1 MRKEYGAK
9 VAVESLTLTV
19 RQGEVFGFLGPNG
32 AGKST
37 TIKMLMGLVFP
48 TSGAMALLGRP
59 IGNVAVKKRVGF
71 LPEQFRFHEWML
83 AAEFLDF
90 HGQLYGMAA
99 AERRRRI
106 PEVLELVGLEGEGRN
121 RLKTFSKGML
131 QRIGLA
137 QAVMNN
143 PALVFLDEPTSA
155 LDPVGRREVRDVI
168 GRFKSEGMT
177 VFLNSH
183 ILTEVEQVCDRCAI
197 INHGRV
203 ARMGTM
209 RELLAEELTVDITLD
224 GVGPEVWNALDSG
237 VELIGIDN
245 RTLTIRT
252 PDEERI
258 PLLVDRLVAAGAR
271 IYAVTPHRRTLE
283 DVFMEAI
290 GMAGSTGARA
300 GTRRARDG
308 RAGIMATASR
318 ALAPTHSFDPIASMK
333 RTWLLSRMT
342 FREAVRKKMIWAVF
356 LLTALFVAFYGWGV
370 YRFKETWDARQAA
383 RSFRFPITFN
393 QAVDLNMAFAVFII
407 FFLAA
412 VMGIF
417 AAIGTIAGEV
427 DMGTFQAILPKPI
440 RRWEVVLGKWL
451 GYAIMLALYVA
462 IVTAAVATEV
472 RRDHRACPDGR
483 VAGGARRDCRDLV
496 AARPHR
502 AR

>member
-1 MRKEYGAK
+1 MREQGTEPMAQTITPSVDRREANKQPALLRPEEVAFLHADGRIDPTVPAVETRELRKEYGAK

-37 TIKMLMGLVFP
+37 TMKMLMGLVFP

-209 RELLAEELTVDITLD
+209 HELLAEELTVDITLD
-224 GVGPEVWNALDSG
+224 GVGPDVWSALDSG

-245 RTLTIRT
+245 RTVTIRT

-258 PLLVDRLVAAGAR
+258 PLLVDGLVRAGAR

-290 GMAGSTGARA
+290 GLEGGTPLHGLERDEMA
-300 GTRRARDG
+300 
-308 RAGIMATASR
+308 
-318 ALAPTHSFDPIASMK
+318 
-333 RTWLLSRMT
+333 
-342 FREAVRKKMIWAVF
+342 
-356 LLTALFVAFYGWGV
+356 
-370 YRFKETWDARQAA
+370 
-383 RSFRFPITFN
+383 
-393 QAVDLNMAFAVFII
+393 
-407 FFLAA
+407 
-412 VMGIF
+412 MG
-417 AAIGTIAGEV
+417 GQV
-427 DMGTFQAILPKPI
+427 
-440 RRWEVVLGKWL
+440 
-451 GYAIMLALYVA
+451 
-462 IVTAAVATEV
+462 
-472 RRDHRACPDGR
+472 
-483 VAGGARRDCRDLV
+483 
-496 AARPHR
+496 
-502 AR
+502 

>member
-1 MRKEYGAK
+1 M
-9 VAVESLTLTV
+9 AVESLTLTV
-19 RQGEVFGFLGPNG
+19 REGEVFGFLGPNG

-37 TIKMLMGLVFP
+37 TMKMLMGLVFP

-197 INHGRV
+197 IDHGRV
-203 ARMGTM
+203 VRLGTM
-209 RELLAEELTVDITLD
+209 QELLRESLDVELTL
-224 GVGPEVWNALDSG
+224 GPPTTPDLRRRIRRNSG
-237 VELIGIDN
+237 VRDKRGPRKGAHYQVRVRMDSLDDV
-245 RTLTIRT
+245 
-252 PDEERI
+252 PA
-258 PLLVDRLVAAGAR
+258 LVDAIARAGVP
-271 IYAVTPHRRTLE
+271 IYGATPRRRSLE
-283 DVFMEAI
+283 DVFL
-290 GMAGSTGARA
+290 GAVEG
-300 GTRRARDG
+300 GT
-308 RAGIMATASR
+308 
-318 ALAPTHSFDPIASMK
+318 
-333 RTWLLSRMT
+333 
-342 FREAVRKKMIWAVF
+342 E
-356 LLTALFVAFYGWGV
+356 
-370 YRFKETWDARQAA
+370 
-383 RSFRFPITFN
+383 
-393 QAVDLNMAFAVFII
+393 
-407 FFLAA
+407 
-412 VMGIF
+412 
-417 AAIGTIAGEV
+417 
-427 DMGTFQAILPKPI
+427 
-440 RRWEVVLGKWL
+440 
-451 GYAIMLALYVA
+451 
-462 IVTAAVATEV
+462 
-472 RRDHRACPDGR
+472 
-483 VAGGARRDCRDLV
+483 
-496 AARPHR
+496 
-502 AR
+502 

>member
-1 MRKEYGAK
+1 

-37 TIKMLMGLVFP
+37 TMKMLMGLVFP

-59 IGNVAVKKRVGF
+59 IGDVAVKQRVGF

-99 AERRRRI
+99 AARRRRI

-224 GVGPEVWNALDSG
+224 GVGPEIWGALDSG
-237 VELIGIDN
+237 VEVIGIDN
-245 RTLTIRT
+245 RTVTVRT
-252 PDEERI
+252 PDEERV
-258 PLLVDRLVAAGAR
+258 PMLVDRLVRAGAR
-271 IYAVTPHRRTLE
+271 IYAVAPHRRTLE

-290 GMAGSTGARA
+290 GLESSTPLHGLE
-300 GTRRARDG
+300 RDE
-308 RAGIMATASR
+308 TA
-318 ALAPTHSFDPIASMK
+318 M
-333 RTWLLSRMT
+333 
-342 FREAVRKKMIWAVF
+342 
-356 LLTALFVAFYGWGV
+356 GG
-370 YRFKETWDARQAA
+370 QA
-383 RSFRFPITFN
+383 
-393 QAVDLNMAFAVFII
+393 
-407 FFLAA
+407 
-412 VMGIF
+412 
-417 AAIGTIAGEV
+417 
-427 DMGTFQAILPKPI
+427 
-440 RRWEVVLGKWL
+440 
-451 GYAIMLALYVA
+451 
-462 IVTAAVATEV
+462 
-472 RRDHRACPDGR
+472 
-483 VAGGARRDCRDLV
+483 
-496 AARPHR
+496 
-502 AR
+502 